1 MHYFPL
7 FNHHNVTILYFLN
20 ITGSTNANAN
30 NAEAGMR
37 CLVVGAPR
45 VGGAKWAAA
54 HAQLK
59 EAELVADML
68 RVTPLTDYQVT

>member
-1 MHYFPL
+1 MCLPGAS
-7 FNHHNVTILYFLN
+7 N
-20 ITGSTNANAN
+20 SNAN

-45 VGGAKWAAA
+45 VGGARWSAA

-68 RVTPLTDYQVT
+68 RVTPLTDYQVRTKPDLVRFFTRNSILS

>member
-1 MHYFPL
+1 MIIKNKINPF
-7 FNHHNVTILYFLN
+7 VTGA
-20 ITGSTNANAN
+20 TPGAAN

-45 VGGAKWAAA
+45 VGGARWAAA

-68 RVTPLTDYQVT
+68 RVTPLTDYQVNVIT

>member
-1 MHYFPL
+1 MGHEPL
-7 FNHHNVTILYFLN
+7 PN
-20 ITGSTNANAN
+20 IANYHIEMIPGASATNN

-45 VGGAKWAAA
+45 VGGARWASA

-68 RVTPLTDYQVT
+68 RVTPLTDYQVK

>member
-1 MHYFPL
+1 
-7 FNHHNVTILYFLN
+7 
-20 ITGSTNANAN
+20 
-30 NAEAGMR
+30 MR